1 MSDDPRT
8 EAQKWI
14 ADYLRD
20 GESSGWDELLDDGG
34 EWSEGLDEWLR
45 TLSPADP
52 LCEMFG
58 IVMAPFCVDNDDRLQ
73 GVLYFAGDAALY
85 LDTGWVG
92 IDYRQYLTGLV
103 GALALDHAR
112 WITHLEEAGDAAQWG
127 EGPPVLLSE
136 RDES

>member
-1 MSDDPRT
+1 MSNDPRT
-8 EAQKWI
+8 EAQTWI

-20 GESSGWDELLDDGG
+20 AEAPDWDELLDDGG

-45 TLSPADP
+45 ALPPTDP
-52 LCEMFG
+52 LCELLG

-73 GVLYFAGDAALY
+73 GILYFAGDTSLY
-85 LDTGWVG
+85 LDTAGVG
-92 IDYRQYLTGLV
+92 IDYRQYLTGLA

-112 WITHLEEAGDAAQWG
+112 WITHLEEAGDAARWDDA
-127 EGPPVLLSE
+127 PPVLLSE